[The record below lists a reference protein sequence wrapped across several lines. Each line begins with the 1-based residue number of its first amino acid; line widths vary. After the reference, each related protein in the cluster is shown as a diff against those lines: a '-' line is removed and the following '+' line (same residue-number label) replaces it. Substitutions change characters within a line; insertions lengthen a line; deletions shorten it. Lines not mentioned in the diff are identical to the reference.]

1 MVILP
6 GIPEFLHFFVV
17 PFTSLLTYEQLF
29 GTHAPL
35 FTQYYV
41 FTILKKTFEGYRTN
55 GGLNRSGP
63 GNYEIREGSKVRWM
77 YTVLLFVAVLF
88 SLAACQGDDPG
99 SQSPEKEDENSS
111 ETSEE
116 SNIEGELWKGDGDLA
131 VVLSHGAVYNAESW
145 DDQGKKLADNGITAF
160 ATEDTSPRTLKKA
173 AAMLKEEHG
182 AEEVALMG
190 ASAGGSSAIEAVTEG
205 DFDFQKVVLLSPGG
219 DPMKISDTPVL
230 TVYSEEEGYRELEEN
245 AGESMET
252 MEISGGAHAQEIF
265 KGEKSE
271 EVISKIIQFLKEENT
286 S

>member
-1 MVILP
+1 MRLMYRVL
-6 GIPEFLHFFVV
+6 FSVV
-17 PFTSLLTYEQLF
+17 
-29 GTHAPL
+29 
-35 FTQYYV
+35 
-41 FTILKKTFEGYRTN
+41 
-55 GGLNRSGP
+55 
-63 GNYEIREGSKVRWM
+63 
-77 YTVLLFVAVLF
+77 VLL
-88 SLAACQGDDPG
+88 SLAACQGDDPD

-160 ATEDTSPRTLKKA
+160 ATKDTSPRTLKKA

-182 AEEVALMG
+182 AEEVAVMG

-219 DPMKISDTPVL
+219 DPMEISDTPVL
-230 TVYSEEEGYRELEEN
+230 TVYSEDEGYRELEEST
-245 AGESMET
+245 EEVMKT

-271 EVISKIIQFLKEENT
+271 EVMSEIIRFLKDENT